1 MIYKREV
8 KSTVIVGLELGMS
21 CFEKTGVR
29 VIYRSYCFKNVTT
42 CNVKKL
48 HVYKHGSDGNE
59 TRNLTA
65 ENEKQKQKKTA

>member
-1 MIYKREV
+1 MIYKREE
-8 KSTVIVGLELGMS
+8 KSTVTVGLVMS

-48 HVYKHGSDGNE
+48 QHVYKY
-59 TRNLTA
+59 
-65 ENEKQKQKKTA
+65 